1 MDSYLTWQTGVLM
14 AALLAGVGASI
25 PDRRRLALVWAALLP
40 IDYLH
45 GVSVTLL
52 DALRYSGAIVLTL
65 AFAPTLAA
73 EARPR
78 LRQIGAILLGL
89 ATIRGLAAV
98 VHHDPNGRQFAVV
111 LTLATLVAW
120 AMALRPRLHLHLVV
134 GYMAGLTLSVAVS
147 IMQALHLPTLV
158 EGNNSGQRYPGL
170 ATYTMLFTWQVAV
183 GMVILGVV
191 ITTRITHRH
200 LWWWMS
206 VALFPFFAMAMVT
219 NGAQGGLLGL
229 FTAFVAF
236 LRFGPVRLGSQAGRR
251 WIMATLALVTLMVT
265 AAFLTQIEIP
275 TITDWGDG
283 GYHNER
289 ARFDIVFDGLNEFRA
304 HPLLGVSR
312 TDFIYQYRIA
322 PISCPSTLPRCP
334 AWSGWR
340 CQWVCW
346 DGWAGRCCA
355 APPIG
360 GREPSADT
368 WCWWCSPPTPSPI
381 PTVRSWCRGRCRCG
395 SHWWLPAGTGH
406 LLGSTPSPKTPSR
419 SCTGGETADQFGRPP
434 GAAGIGVHM
443 MESPGLGPSL
453 RPAIGACQHLCHRRL
468 QASQVS
474 AHRAGQQR
482 RQIIEV
488 VAPLLAI
495 EVAVGDRENH
505 RPPGEEEVDPHRG
518 MIRDQHVG
526 VGQQLIKGGAPGPQ
540 PTIGQAQQVG
550 TILHVEL
557 FGQRMDLHHPE
568 GAEPPHHG
576 VHRLDVGPVELGGGA
591 GVGALGR
598 DGASDRPAIG
608 GQPHHQRSV
617 TGQLDQPGRSST
629 RGPDQHVVA
638 GKPHHRHLLG

>member
-322 PISCPSTLPRCP
+322 PHFLPVDS
-334 AWSGWR
+334 AAVSGVVGLALSVGLLGWL
-340 CQWVCW
+340 
-346 DGWAGRCCA
+346 GWAVLRGPADRRAGTLGGYLVLVVLTTNTLTDSYGPFVGVSRALPLWIALVA
-355 APPIG
+355 AGGHWPPP
-360 GREPSADT
+360 RLDPEPEDSE
-368 WCWWCSPPTPSPI
+368 S
-381 PTVRSWCRGRCRCG
+381 VL
-395 SHWWLPAGTGH
+395 HWW
-406 LLGSTPSPKTPSR
+406 R
-419 SCTGGETADQFGRPP
+419 NR
-434 GAAGIGVHM
+434 
-443 MESPGLGPSL
+443 
-453 RPAIGACQHLCHRRL
+453 
-468 QASQVS
+468 
-474 AHRAGQQR
+474 
-482 RQIIEV
+482 
-488 VAPLLAI
+488 
-495 EVAVGDRENH
+495 
-505 RPPGEEEVDPHRG
+505 
-518 MIRDQHVG
+518 
-526 VGQQLIKGGAPGPQ
+526 
-540 PTIGQAQQVG
+540 
-550 TILHVEL
+550 
-557 FGQRMDLHHPE
+557 
-568 GAEPPHHG
+568 
-576 VHRLDVGPVELGGGA
+576 
-591 GVGALGR
+591 
-598 DGASDRPAIG
+598 
-608 GQPHHQRSV
+608 
-617 TGQLDQPGRSST
+617 
-629 RGPDQHVVA
+629 
-638 GKPHHRHLLG
+638 